1 MTKMRFLSVAVLVLC
16 PLTSVSV
23 RAGCKIGLAD
33 QVTDVHIAAKS
44 ALAALLQFGVET
56 GVCLGIEGPGI
67 DLLQGPAMIDAMRP
81 TVAYIIDTLLIGKPY
96 RTFEQ
101 DGVILIRN
109 LADTS
114 HPTTLDTVL
123 PEYVMGQKGS
133 LASAEWGL
141 QMRLVI
147 IEDPSIHGVAGTY
160 SDRVPDD
167 QVGPFDEHGRTAR
180 AILTLLVS
188 QSTGAAWVSGR
199 CLPPVAGRACWTIF
213 DYHDQPSALGS
224 VIEDRIRALLRERT
238 PVQK

>member
-1 MTKMRFLSVAVLVLC
+1 MRFLSLAVLALC
-16 PLTSVSV
+16 PFTSASA
-23 RAGCKIGLAD
+23 RGACNIGLAD
-33 QVTDVHIAAKS
+33 QVTDIHITAKS

-56 GVCLGIEGPGI
+56 SVCLGIEGPGI
-67 DLLQGPAMIDAMRP
+67 DLLQGPVTIDATRP
-81 TVAYIIDTLLIGKPY
+81 TVSYIIDSLLIGKSY
-96 RTFEQ
+96 RVFEQ

-109 LADTS
+109 LADAS

-123 PEYVMGQKGS
+123 PEYVIGQKGS

-147 IEDPSIHGVAGTY
+147 IEDPSIRGVAGTY

-167 QVGPFDEHGRTAR
+167 LVGPFDEHGRTAR

-213 DYHDQPSALGS
+213 DYHDERSALDS
-224 VIEDRIRALLRERT
+224 MLEDRIRGLLRERT